1 MVNGVQCVIINGV
14 HKWNSNAVNQQA
26 LNQSQKMMLRMVAIG
41 FGLIMFDGTN
51 LALEQCLTHNG
62 WENHNCIYGQAA
74 SSNNIDFIPNNKT
87 PHVQFSCLIEDIHPN
102 PDDSEKVVKVPW
114 ISPAAEIAEC
124 DKNPTCKVRIVLHN
138 HHCYKYN
145 DYNNPRPAMS
155 NTVRYVMVA
164 AFSSLAAVVFEH
176 YKYLSKY
183 LLKTLRKIKAWIF
196 RRSDYESKETQ
207 TIFQRSDYESK
218 ETQTGSHKSILHYQ
232 CTDDLT
238 SDSCYDSQNTE
249 EISIN
254 MEHVSAM
261 Q

>member
-1 MVNGVQCVIINGV
+1 
-14 HKWNSNAVNQQA
+14 
-26 LNQSQKMMLRMVAIG
+26 
-41 FGLIMFDGTN
+41 MFDGTN

-196 RRSDYESKETQ
+196 
-207 TIFQRSDYESK
+207 
-218 ETQTGSHKSILHYQ
+218 
-232 CTDDLT
+232 
-238 SDSCYDSQNTE
+238 
-249 EISIN
+249 
-254 MEHVSAM
+254 
-261 Q
+261 